1 MEKSQYYEN
10 IMQNLPVGM
19 SMVDRAGNVVEF
31 NRKAEE
37 ITGYSREEVL
47 GASHLEFLHGT
58 SDSSVCPLF
67 SRTLKRQKGIVAVE
81 TALKR
86 KDGERITTLV
96 TAFPF
101 YESDGSFAGG
111 VELFRDI
118 SDQKRKERE
127 RKNMLSMFAHD
138 MKNPVSTAKGYLSR
152 MLRGKT
158 GRLTEAQEDYLK
170 IIGEQLDRIGALVM
184 DFLDFS
190 RYESKALKPSKGRM
204 DLAEPVSRNVE
215 ALRVE
220 AEEHD
225 VSIAVECPD
234 KLPVDADG
242 TMIDRVVSNLLG
254 NAVKY
259 APRGRE
265 VRVRCGREGAKAVV
279 SVTNPPAIPEEDLPH
294 LFEPFHRIRRDSTGV
309 GLGLA
314 IAREIVKLHGGS
326 IRAFNSSEDE
336 VTFSFSLP
344 LAQMS
349 REGQRS

>member
-1 MEKSQYYEN
+1 MEKSRYFDN

-37 ITGYSREEVL
+37 ITGYSRDEVM
-47 GASHLEFLHGT
+47 GESHLEVMHGT
-58 SDSSVCPLF
+58 SDSSVCPLLK
-67 SRTLKRQKGIVAVE
+67 RTLKRQKGVVAVE
-81 TALKR
+81 ASLKR
-86 KDGERITTLV
+86 KDGELIKTLV

-158 GRLTEAQEDYLK
+158 GQLSERQEEYLE

-190 RYESKALKPSKGRM
+190 RYESKALKPSRERL
-204 DLAEPVSRNVE
+204 DLAELFSKSVE

-220 AEEHD
+220 AEERG
-225 VSIAVECPD
+225 VSVVSDCPD
-234 KLPVDADG
+234 KLPVEADG
-242 TMIDRVVSNLLG
+242 TMIDRVISNLLG

-259 APRGRE
+259 ATRGEE
-265 VRVRCGREGAKAVV
+265 VRVSCRREGSKAVV
-279 SVTNPPAIPEEDLPH
+279 SVTNPPAIPEEDLPE
-294 LFEPFHRIRRDSTGV
+294 LFEPFHRIRKDSTGV

-314 IAREIVKLHGGS
+314 IAKEIVKLHGGS